1 LFQISFQQDYLI
13 ASELMSVMTDSVE
26 SKKVSVSSSPSV
38 SETLASKQQG
48 HVSTGVAYFVFL
60 MLTGVVVRMFSDRD
74 FSTVL
79 TLGSIVQCL
88 GFFLLLQ
95 KVNMQKS
102 VAGISSKM
110 LEMYVLVFSFRLSS
124 TLIKQGYLP
133 IDRSGDWVYQAA
145 DIASLMVVFQLLW
158 KVHKSYKVTYQST
171 HDTLN
176 IWRAVPAAIALGI
189 VFHGN
194 LNKSAFFD
202 TTWTIAMNLDT
213 IAMLPQY
220 WMLVKQA
227 GEVEALTAHFVACI
241 VVSRACACAFWYY
254 GYKELAPKKNKKPT
268 GGFNYAGWFILFCHG
283 TQLMLSTDFMYHYVS
298 STMKKVKMVI
308 PENCTFDI

>member
-1 LFQISFQQDYLI
+1 LI
-13 ASELMSVMTDSVE
+13 ALELMSMMTASVMTKD
-26 SKKVSVSSSPSV
+26 VSSSSKM
-38 SETLASKQQG
+38 SESLASAQQG
-48 HVSTGVAYFVFL
+48 HVSTGCAYFVCL
-60 MLTGVVVRMFSDRD
+60 MIVSVVLRQFSDRD

-79 TLGSIVQCL
+79 TLGSVVQCL

-95 KVNMQKS
+95 KVKQQKS

-110 LEMYVLVFSFRLSS
+110 LEMYVLVFAFRLSS

-133 IDRSGDWVYQAA
+133 IDRSGDYIYQAA
-145 DIASLMVVFQLLW
+145 DIASLMLVFQLLW
-158 KVHKSYKVTYQST
+158 KVHKVYNITYQSS

-176 IWRAVPAAIALGI
+176 IWRAVPVAVLMG
-189 VFHGN
+189 VMFHGN

-220 WMLVKQA
+220 FMLVKQA

-241 VVSRACACAFWYY
+241 VVSRACSLAFWYY

-268 GGFNYAGWFILFCHG
+268 GGWNIAGWMILFCHG
-283 TQLMLSTDFMYHYVS
+283 TQLLMSTDFMYHYVS
-298 STMKKVKMVI
+298 SAMRKVKMVI
-308 PENCTFDI
+308 PENCSFDI